1 LTGGGALLK
10 HLPALVKFKTGMDVR
25 IGYPTE
31 HLATDAM
38 DEVNHPMFSTSV
50 GLVLKGFEHN
60 QKTVKPKKAEEP
72 EFELEDEKEEE
83 TTDTKKESKSN
94 FMNNLK
100 KVFTDIFDE
109 DDAEM

>member
-1 LTGGGALLK
+1 
-10 HLPALVKFKTGMDVR
+10 MDVR

-31 HLATDAM
+31 HLASDAM
-38 DEVNHPMFSTSV
+38 EEVNHPMFSTSV
-50 GLVLKGFEHN
+50 GLILKGFEQN
-60 QKTVKPKKAEEP
+60 VKTKEPKKEEKP
-72 EFELEDEKEEE
+72 EFELEEKIEEE
-83 TTDTKKESKSN
+83 KVESKKEGKSN